1 VAKNEN
7 MQVALISTLEE
18 IPLSRDIPWSHMTD
32 LMNYLHGLKD
42 LLSDLPM
49 EKDQEHALNRIRD
62 KAMKVRPIAS
72 KYLGFYLG
80 SPIGD

>member
-1 VAKNEN
+1 
-7 MQVALISTLEE
+7 
-18 IPLSRDIPWSHMTD
+18 MTD
-32 LMNYLHGLKD
+32 LLNSHYGLKD
-42 LLSDLPM
+42 LLSVLPM

-62 KAMKVRPIAS
+62 KVMKVRPIAS

>member
-1 VAKNEN
+1 
-7 MQVALISTLEE
+7 
-18 IPLSRDIPWSHMTD
+18 MTD
-32 LMNYLHGLKD
+32 LMNSLYGLKD
-42 LLSDLPM
+42 LLSVLPM
-49 EKDQEHALNRIRD
+49 EKDQEHALNKIRD

>member
-1 VAKNEN
+1 
-7 MQVALISTLEE
+7 
-18 IPLSRDIPWSHMTD
+18 MTD
-32 LMNYLHGLKD
+32 LMNPIYELKD
-42 LLSDLPM
+42 LLSVLPM
-49 EKDQEHALNRIRD
+49 EKDQEDALNRD

>member
-1 VAKNEN
+1 
-7 MQVALISTLEE
+7 
-18 IPLSRDIPWSHMTD
+18 MTD
-32 LMNYLHGLKD
+32 LMNSLYELKD
-42 LLSDLPM
+42 LLSVLPM
-49 EKDQEHALNRIRD
+49 ERDQELALNKIRD